1 MMHDDAQSVFPG
13 ICAEGLTPAESAA
26 ALPAD
31 PPRLRRADRAQVLLR
46 ACALEELI
54 EEDHLA
60 RIVWAV
66 VEGWDLRAF
75 LDTVA
80 ARGQMP
86 GRAAT
91 DPKILIALWLFAY
104 TQGIGGGRELDRLCE
119 HHDAYRWL
127 AGGVSL
133 NYHTLNDFRVG
144 HEKALDD
151 LLTQMLATLTRGGAI
166 EIKRCGQDGTRV
178 RAGAG
183 RGSFKTRQTL
193 EQHLIEA
200 HQHVE
205 AMKQQVEDAS
215 LSAQARAARQRAA
228 RTRLANIQR
237 AMEELK
243 LVEAAKAAQK
253 EKPSKH
259 QPAKASETDP
269 EARQMRMPGGGTAPG
284 YNVQLA
290 VAVAE
295 GGIEKAA
302 DAAAPVRA
310 IIGVDVTNAG
320 SDVHQSTPMRRQV
333 QQRLGQKIQEHLI
346 DGGYIGLD
354 AIDAAAKDDVR
365 VYAPV
370 PKPKSKQV
378 DPHQPKKSDSQAVA
392 QWRVRMADEQAK
404 SIYKH
409 RAATCETANAECRTY
424 RGLGPML
431 VRGLNKVRCVALWSA
446 LAYNLVHFAAT
457 LKA

>member
-1 MMHDDAQSVFPG
+1 MVIPG
-13 ICAEGLTPAESAA
+13 IGAEGLAPAESAG
-26 ALPAD
+26 ALPPAA
-31 PPRLRRADRAQVLLR
+31 PRLRRADRAQVLLR
-46 ACALEELI
+46 PCALDGLI

-60 RIVWAV
+60 RLVWTV

-80 ARGQMP
+80 ARGPTP

-91 DPKILIALWLFAY
+91 DPKVLIALWLFAY
-104 TQGIGGGRELDRLCE
+104 TQGVGTGRELDRLCE
-119 HHDAYRWL
+119 QHDAYRWL

-144 HEKALDD
+144 HEKALDN
-151 LLTQMLATLTRGGAI
+151 LLTQMLATLTRGGAVQ
-166 EIKRCGQDGTRV
+166 IKRCGQDGTRV

-183 RGSFKTRQTL
+183 RGSFKKRQTL

-200 HQHVE
+200 HEHVE
-205 AMKQQVEDAS
+205 AMKRQVEDPS
-215 LSAQARAARQRAA
+215 VSAQARSARQRAA
-228 RTRLANIQR
+228 RMRLANIQR

-243 LVEAAKAAQK
+243 QVEAAKAAQK
-253 EKPSKH
+253 DKPSKH

-290 VAVAE
+290 VAVAD
-295 GGIEKAA
+295 GGIENAA
-302 DAAAPVRA
+302 AATAPVRA

-320 SDVHQSTPMRRQV
+320 SDVHQSTPMRQQV
-333 QQRLGQKIQEHLI
+333 EQRLGQKIQEHLI

-354 AIDAAAKDDVR
+354 AIDAAAEDQVR

-370 PKPKSKQV
+370 PTPRKKDV
-378 DPHQPKKSDSQAVA
+378 DPHQPRKSDSQAVA
-392 QWRVRMADEQAK
+392 QWRLRMAQDQAK

-446 LAYNLVHFAAT
+446 LAYNLVHFAAALT
-457 LKA
+457 A